1 MLLTT
6 ITILG
11 AVALLSFLF
20 GTVTALYSAWAVTQP
35 FNQLNLVK
43 EQLTQE
49 KLKRISQSKAVSCF
63 VPYGSL
69 DLLGCDSITSLEM
82 GTSCLRPL
90 TVLFVCLRSFEE
102 VSSYLSP
109 QESVVYLNAWLAGV
123 VPEVTSHGGIIDKLL
138 GDTVLVFFE
147 KPHQAMEAALGM
159 FKHVQLH
166 NNTDDAEPM
175 RLHIGMNTGDV
186 VLGTIGTESRMET
199 TTVGD
204 AVNVAS
210 RMASLSHMYQTP
222 FLCSHS
228 TRTHL
233 KKKSGVRFRALG
245 PARVKGRPHPV
256 NVCEVLDVQSE
267 EQQTLK
273 SASDDIFQEAA
284 TAFADEEFGEA
295 QRLLKLVL
303 RHNPDDGPAL
313 FMKQWVEK
321 GPIKFVK

>member
-1 MLLTT
+1 MGQGRKPTPEGLL
-6 ITILG
+6 LHE
-11 AVALLSFLF
+11 AASP
-20 GTVTALYSAWAVTQP
+20 TQP
-35 FNQLNLVK
+35 NPPPPPP
-43 EQLTQE
+43 
-49 KLKRISQSKAVSCF
+49 SC
-63 VPYGSL
+63 
-69 DLLGCDSITSLEM
+69 
-82 GTSCLRPL
+82 RP
-90 TVLFVCLRSFEE
+90 
-102 VSSYLSP
+102 
-109 QESVVYLNAWLAGV
+109 
-123 VPEVTSHGGIIDKLL
+123 
-138 GDTVLVFFE
+138 
-147 KPHQAMEAALGM
+147 
-159 FKHVQLH
+159 QLH

-273 SASDDIFQEAA
+273 SASDDIFQVFFWGGGVKCGEGGQAA
-284 TAFADEEFGEA
+284 
-295 QRLLKLVL
+295 
-303 RHNPDDGPAL
+303 
-313 FMKQWVEK
+313 
-321 GPIKFVK
+321 